1 MAKKYF
7 LILLL
12 IFFSGIIAGCSKEVS
27 VPLDILTSVQ
37 IEAGSAALAQENL
50 FAPYEGQ
57 SVVFEREL
65 SSDELAAAGQSY
77 EVPVLYQGQSVT
89 VTVEIIDTTPPV
101 LEGAEDLEITEGE
114 SLSYK
119 KNIQVSD
126 NSSQEVTLEIDN
138 SQVDLNT
145 PGTYPVRYTATDAS
159 GNTSFVD
166 ITVTVNRFVS
176 PTEIEVLEIANGII
190 AKVIT
195 EDMTQYEQAYA
206 LWKWCRKNI
215 SYSYSSGDRS
225 SIWAGAYEGLH
236 DHFGDCYA
244 YYAAYAVLLDCCEI
258 PNLCVARVGG
268 TSSHWWNLVNTG
280 DGWYH
285 CDVSP
290 RNVAHPYLC
299 FMQADAQ
306 VQAYTESYPEHPN
319 YYAFDPSLYPP
330 RATTIIFGD

>member
-145 PGTYPVRYTATDAS
+145 PGTYPSEGDYGGYDA
-159 GNTSFVD
+159 V
-166 ITVTVNRFVS
+166 
-176 PTEIEVLEIANGII
+176 
-190 AKVIT
+190 
-195 EDMTQYEQAYA
+195 
-206 LWKWCRKNI
+206 
-215 SYSYSSGDRS
+215 
-225 SIWAGAYEGLH
+225 
-236 DHFGDCYA
+236 
-244 YYAAYAVLLDCCEI
+244 
-258 PNLCVARVGG
+258 
-268 TSSHWWNLVNTG
+268 
-280 DGWYH
+280 
-285 CDVSP
+285 
-290 RNVAHPYLC
+290 
-299 FMQADAQ
+299 
-306 VQAYTESYPEHPN
+306 
-319 YYAFDPSLYPP
+319 
-330 RATTIIFGD
+330 